1 MSLIVAILLA
11 WLVGLPS
18 AVVLYAALSHRWHDF
33 RLARRERSRRPAPV
47 VSIAAAQRSRASR
60 AAQLSA

>member
-1 MSLIVAILLA
+1 MSLIVAILVV

-18 AVVLYAALSHRWHDF
+18 AVVLFAALSHRWHEF
-33 RLARRERSRRPAPV
+33 RLARRQRSRGPAQV
-47 VSIAAAQRSRASR
+47 VSIATAQRGRTSR